1 MDGLHNGLRPQ
12 PLLGTWKAPGP
23 FRPQILLK
31 ALRDR
36 GVPRWTTWSSGASRA
51 TLALA
56 LAAVPHWRGT
66 ARRVAHHAVAPGAAD
81 WAAPVAVARSAAG
94 EVELAL
100 GAVEQL
106 VDGTRRL
113 YGQILDE
120 ASQSWVP
127 ILLVES
133 QGVWQNQDL
142 SLSFSVEE
150 MLGHDNLDAAA
161 PSWPREVV
169 QELSKWPLKGPGTD
183 D

>member
-106 VDGTRRL
+106 VDGTRRGWKVAAGRL
-113 YGQILDE
+113 SPQE
-120 ASQSWVP
+120 AGGDTVIGITSEKCS
-127 ILLVES
+127 
-133 QGVWQNQDL
+133 
-142 SLSFSVEE
+142 
-150 MLGHDNLDAAA
+150 
-161 PSWPREVV
+161 
-169 QELSKWPLKGPGTD
+169 
-183 D
+183 